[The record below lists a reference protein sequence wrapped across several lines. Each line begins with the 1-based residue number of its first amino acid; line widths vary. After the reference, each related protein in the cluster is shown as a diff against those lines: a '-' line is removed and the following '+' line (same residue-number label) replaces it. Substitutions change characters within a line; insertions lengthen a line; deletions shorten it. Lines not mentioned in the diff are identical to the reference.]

1 MDIPRK
7 PVLVSIVRTS
17 KVLQMKPR
25 VNDQGPEPPDPV
37 ANIGCRPCQKM
48 LESFRNQILSA
59 VRQRRSHRSI
69 AAQYGVRI
77 VDIWEIVADE
87 LTERRERKEAA

>member
-1 MDIPRK
+1 MSPRK

-17 KVLQMKPR
+17 KVLQMPPL
-25 VNDQGPEPPDPV
+25 VNVDKPEPPDPTV
-37 ANIGCRPCQKM
+37 NIGCRPCMKM
-48 LESFRNQILSA
+48 LDSFRNQILSA

-87 LTERRERKEAA
+87 LAQRKEDRRAA

>member
-1 MDIPRK
+1 MTPNK
-7 PVLVSIVRTS
+7 PVLVSIVRSS
-17 KVLQMKPR
+17 KVLQMPR
-25 VNDQGPEPPDPV
+25 PVNTDGPEPPDPT
-37 ANIGCRPCQKM
+37 ANASCRPCARM
-48 LESFRNQILSA
+48 LDSFRNQILSA

-87 LTERRERKEAA
+87 LTERRDERRAA